1 MVSSTWD
8 RSGAL
13 AGRARGG
20 LAAAG
25 CRPRGGL
32 LGSDGWQARVGSA
45 VEGQPCFPGNTP
57 EESSCVP
64 QVTSTLGLSQSL
76 HFGGLRGP
84 GTSLC
89 RSHWASPREPLTK
102 PRRPRRARRRDL
114 QEGGS
119 RVSQQVAPARVGGR
133 DAARLPTEAPPLGA
147 GAGSPRD
154 GHVIDLTYRAVSGS
168 RENPAESPG
177 R

>member
-1 MVSSTWD
+1 MDGIRDPSPTVVSSTWD

-20 LAAAG
+20 LAVAG

-64 QVTSTLGLSQSL
+64 QVTSTSGLSQSL

-102 PRRPRRARRRDL
+102 PRRPRRA
-114 QEGGS
+114 GGGTCRKEAAASAS
-119 RVSQQVAPARVGGR
+119 RWRPRGWVVGTPPASPPEAPAFGR
-133 DAARLPTEAPPLGA
+133 RC
-147 GAGSPRD
+147 R
-154 GHVIDLTYRAVSGS
+154 
-168 RENPAESPG
+168 
-177 R
+177 